1 MLKIIIRW
9 GDYREINLKQCWIII
24 CWVEISSMT
33 PKRVLTI
40 SRLASKVKEALFFI
54 IKELSVRKFRTRLA
68 KQKVTVVS
76 AY

>member
-1 MLKIIIRW
+1 M

-54 IKELSVRKFRTRLA
+54 IKELSVRIPYSTGKTKGNGCECLLNI
-68 KQKVTVVS
+68 
-76 AY
+76 